1 MISILPIYRGKPSPD
16 DVFTSLF
23 SAKQAYA
30 SSKSVHSTLGR
41 LGDTQESPKNELS
54 LSLSPFV
61 DFLSSAEPSPLLN
74 ILTVFITLH
83 NAEAVVDFGRPAPPL
98 FQLIPI
104 DSRGC
109 WSPFTCIGICM
120 KIRRLHATPYTL
132 RMQLNRWNTCIYTR
146 LVIHI
151 CVCVCV
157 RVFERNFHMNPYVT
171 NVRASWI
178 RRTILI

>member
-1 MISILPIYRGKPSPD
+1 MYLRACFLQNRLMPRVKVSIQPWVALETRRNPLR
-16 DVFTSLF
+16 TS
-23 SAKQAYA
+23 
-30 SSKSVHSTLGR
+30 
-41 LGDTQESPKNELS
+41 S

-74 ILTVFITLH
+74 ILTIFITLH

-120 KIRRLHATPYTL
+120 KIRRLHATPYIY
-132 RMQLNRWNTCIYTR
+132 IYTT
-146 LVIHI
+146 
-151 CVCVCV
+151 
-157 RVFERNFHMNPYVT
+157 YV
-171 NVRASWI
+171 A
-178 RRTILI
+178 